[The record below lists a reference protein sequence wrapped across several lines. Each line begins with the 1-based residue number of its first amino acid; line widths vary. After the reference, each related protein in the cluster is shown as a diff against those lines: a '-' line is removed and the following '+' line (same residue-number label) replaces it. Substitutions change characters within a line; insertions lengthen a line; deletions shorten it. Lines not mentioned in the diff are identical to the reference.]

1 MKTNTLKQLIVSIL
15 VGLVFGLALNIGRI
29 SRFGFVASLGQFF
42 YFFILLGG
50 TFFLTGIMFNRRG
63 RETTNMRIFATKMQ
77 EEGILIMDEVADL
90 SVVGEKNIKG
100 WLYLTDSLV
109 IFANSPDPELIEK
122 KAMRIALSKIKKVE
136 NFKPTFL
143 TKDGIRITLQNGQQ
157 HDILVG
163 RTSKWIDAIIEQA
176 EKRQNKKIA
185 R

>member
-1 MKTNTLKQLIVSIL
+1 MRTNTLKQLIVSTL

-29 SRFGFVASLGQFF
+29 SKYGFLATLGQFL

-50 TFFLTGIMFNRRG
+50 TFFLTGVMFNRRG
-63 RETTNMRIFATKMQ
+63 RDTTNMRIFATKMQ
-77 EEGILIMDEVADL
+77 KEGILVMDEVADL
-90 SVVGEKNIKG
+90 PIAGEKNVKG

-109 IFANSPDPELIEK
+109 IFANSPDPDLIEK
-122 KAMRIALSKIKKVE
+122 KAMRIPLSKVTKVE

-163 RTSKWIDAIIEQA
+163 RTEKWTEAIIEQA